1 MMWVWSSHDKKI
13 QTKFDLET
21 TLLLYIVTPSGVK
34 NIIVCRQ
41 IGEIQEKFDLTIDIA
56 DLVHSFQPSS
66 STETYTFLSA
76 QFYLTPTRE
85 GLKTFENGNV

>member
-1 MMWVWSSHDKKI
+1 MWVWSSHNKKI

-21 TLLLYIVTPSGVK
+21 TVLLYIVTPSGVK

-41 IGEIQEKFDLTIDIA
+41 ARLAKFDMTIDIA